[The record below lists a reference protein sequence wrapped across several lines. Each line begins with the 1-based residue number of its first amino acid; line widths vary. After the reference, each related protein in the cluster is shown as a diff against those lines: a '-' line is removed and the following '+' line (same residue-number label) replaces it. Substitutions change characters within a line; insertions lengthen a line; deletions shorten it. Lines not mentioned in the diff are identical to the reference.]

1 MTPIRIG
8 IAEDCRLCREGLGA
22 ILATDPLFHLVVG
35 ATFGSADIFLVDS
48 RTSGAVDF
56 CRELS
61 RKGGRP
67 WTLLFAAEADDEWAL
82 RALEAGVRGI
92 LTKQACVEE
101 LAKAIHLVHEGQ
113 IWARQPVVTR
123 MAEEFAAFTG
133 ANQRKRTLLTH
144 QLSAR
149 EREVL
154 AHAVQGLSNK
164 EIAHQLCVS
173 EATIKAHLTH
183 IFQKLGLR
191 DRVQLA
197 AHFHGAALPS
207 TPRGPGTNA

>member
-8 IAEDCRLCREGLGA
+8 IAEDCGLCREGLGSVLTA
-22 ILATDPLFHLVVG
+22 DPRFHVVG
-35 ATFGSADIFLVDS
+35 DGLGSADIFLVDS
-48 RTSGAVDF
+48 RTPGAVDL

-82 RALEAGVRGI
+82 RALEAGARGI
-92 LTKQACVEE
+92 LTKQARVED

-123 MAEEFAAFTG
+123 MAEEYAAFTG
-133 ANQRKRTLLTH
+133 AHQRKRTLLIH

-154 AHAVQGLSNK
+154 GHAVQGLSNK

-197 AHFHGAALPS
+197 AQFHAAALPS
-207 TPRGPGTNA
+207 TRREPGTSA

>member
-8 IAEDCRLCREGLGA
+8 IAEDCGLSREGLRAVLATNPRFDVAGDADGPTDIFLIDSRIPGSVDLCRELNRA
-22 ILATDPLFHLVVG
+22 
-35 ATFGSADIFLVDS
+35 
-48 RTSGAVDF
+48 
-56 CRELS
+56 
-61 RKGGRP
+61 GGRP
-67 WTLLFAAEADDEWAL
+67 WTILFAADADDEWAL
-82 RALEAGVRGI
+82 RALEAGARGI
-92 LTKQACVEE
+92 LTKKACVEE
-101 LAKAIHLVHEGQ
+101 LVKAIHLVHEGQ

-133 ANQRKRTLLTH
+133 ATERKRTLVTH

-154 AHAVQGLSNK
+154 GHAVQGLSNK
-164 EIAHQLCVS
+164 EIAHRLARS

-207 TPRGPGTNA
+207 TAREPRTNL